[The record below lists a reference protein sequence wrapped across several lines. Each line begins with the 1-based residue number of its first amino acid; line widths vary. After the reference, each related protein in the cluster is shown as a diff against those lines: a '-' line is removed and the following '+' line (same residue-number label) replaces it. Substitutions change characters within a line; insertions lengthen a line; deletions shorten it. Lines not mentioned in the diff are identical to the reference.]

1 MTPKKIETEI
11 KEFARKVFSISS
23 GLSGLYRI
31 VSKSPR
37 LLLDLKKNCFV
48 AVYLVPSISYS
59 YLTKCEYVI
68 FVLEL
73 VPDLEEISTISALA
87 FSKLEYLIFCP
98 TTTAS
103 RNNITIATMIVITFN
118 WLLLALIL
126 ITPYNY
132 AKYVVQKMVTY
143 HLSERKLLSD
153 TFQLEDF

>member
-37 LLLDLKKNCFV
+37 LLLDLKKYCFV
-48 AVYLVPSISYS
+48 PVCLVPLISYS

-87 FSKLEYLIFCP
+87 FSNLEYLIFSP
-98 TTTAS
+98 PTTAS
-103 RNNITIATMIVITFN
+103 RNNITIATMIVISFN
-118 WLLLALIL
+118 
-126 ITPYNY
+126 
-132 AKYVVQKMVTY
+132 
-143 HLSERKLLSD
+143 
-153 TFQLEDF
+153 